1 MNLYKRKIVIDY
13 RNYFI
18 QYSDGSQIP
27 YFDEDGITEKIDSGL
42 TFSAITGPESYIL
55 VNLNQKTKDLGIY
68 SDIRN
73 EEFDR
78 EEGINIGTELGR
90 IEQDSIG
97 NRN

>member
-1 MNLYKRKIVIDY
+1 MKLYKRKIVMDY
-13 RNYFI
+13 RNYRI
-18 QYSDGSQIP
+18 QYSDGSTVA
-27 YFDEDGITEKIDSGL
+27 YFDENGITEKIDSGL
-42 TFSAITGPESYIL
+42 TFSAITGPDSYVL

-78 EEGINIGTELGR
+78 EEGINIGAELGR
-90 IEQDSIG
+90 IEQDSTG